1 MKSEQQ
7 PHIQRLLKLD
17 DHIWLISSVPIKEG
31 SDWLAP
37 STPCYISGSLILDE
51 EGNTAYREGKKLPL
65 GKAEFEMLRY
75 LIVSAPR
82 CCTRDNLLKI
92 AEQRYAH
99 LLKDNTLSK
108 HINRIRK
115 KLGSDQGRSFIQT
128 RHSFGYVWRQP
139 VFKAW
144 ISRVSM
150 TQNLIEDCEKAGIPL
165 SRGDRMEIEKRIRN
179 TDAVLSEFQK
189 ALSESDDPE
198 TAEDSDSLR

>member
-1 MKSEQQ
+1 MTSDEK
-7 PHIQRLLKLD
+7 PKIQRLLKLD
-17 DHIWLISSVPIKEG
+17 GHIWVISSAPIREG
-31 SDWLAP
+31 TGWMAP
-37 STPCYISGSLILDE
+37 SSPCYISNSLILDE
-51 EGNTAYREGKKLPL
+51 EGSTAYREGKKIPL
-65 GKAEFEMLRY
+65 GKAEYEMLRY

-128 RHSFGYVWRQP
+128 RHSFGYAWRQP

-144 ISRVSM
+144 ISRVDLSE
-150 TQNLIEDCEKAGIPL
+150 NLIEDCEKAGIQL
-165 SRGDRMEIEKRIRN
+165 SRKDRMEIENRIRSA
-179 TDAVLSEFQK
+179 DAVLSEFQE
-189 ALSESDDPE
+189 ALSDSADPKSS
-198 TAEDSDSLR
+198 EDTD